1 MDSLVGPCRK
11 YYAGLST
18 NGQQIGNV
26 TFFASLGSK
35 QDTTTGI
42 LPRYL
47 PIDKIEHVKESCRGR
62 QEDVISRIPGEN
74 WARIGPPVRI
84 TPESHHFCLLDDES
98 KNSIS
103 RPSSPAVCV
112 FSALSI
118 PSFSSLK
125 HLATCSS
132 SPPFFSPPA
141 LPQQLLSTF
150 PTMPKLPLTPVLPSR
165 V

>member
-42 LPRYL
+42 LPRCL

-62 QEDVISRIPGEN
+62 QEDVISGIPGEN

-84 TPESHHFCLLDDES
+84 TPESHHFCLLDDEAKIVFQDHLLQLFVFS
-98 KNSIS
+98 LHSPS
-103 RPSSPAVCV
+103 LLSHPSSI
-112 FSALSI
+112 L
-118 PSFSSLK
+118 
-125 HLATCSS
+125 
-132 SPPFFSPPA
+132 
-141 LPQQLLSTF
+141 
-150 PTMPKLPLTPVLPSR
+150 
-165 V
+165 